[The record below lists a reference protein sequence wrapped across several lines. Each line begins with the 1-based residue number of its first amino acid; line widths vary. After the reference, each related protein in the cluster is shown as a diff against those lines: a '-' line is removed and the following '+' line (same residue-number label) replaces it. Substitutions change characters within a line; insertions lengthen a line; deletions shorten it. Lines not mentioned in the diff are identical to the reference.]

1 MDRKPAHS
9 YLLDP
14 LRFMEKK
21 GGRAAAAANLTGMS
35 LTHSD
40 KQTQTNTAKK
50 NTRYVH
56 VDETVWMYLI
66 AWK

>member
-1 MDRKPAHS
+1 
-9 YLLDP
+9 
-14 LRFMEKK
+14 MEKK
-21 GGRAAAAANLTGMS
+21 GGRAAAASNLTGMS